1 MIDSPDR
8 VGWTRLTLARVAGLE
23 SGNWFK
29 FFSAEVIGLTIFIV
43 GNLGTRVFAL
53 LALIKLK
60 SIASNLEHL
69 FIFFF
74 ASLAL
79 ILPILFIQAGNP
91 WNTIQFIYYFL
102 YISALYG
109 GYVFASVLVKLPK
122 LFMLPLIMIF
132 IILTPIN
139 SWATAKGY
147 LSYNPHGFVNKEEL
161 KALEFLKSQQDGVV
175 LTFPYDS
182 KLKQKI
188 AEPWPL
194 LIYDSTAYVGA
205 LTNKSVYLED
215 EGQNQILLTDY
226 KKRLMASKDFFIGK
240 DAKWSNNFLKSNNI
254 RYIYLPKIFKISLD
268 AERLSLKR
276 IYENTETEI
285 FEIKN

>member
-147 LSYNPHGFVNKEEL
+147 LSYNPHGFVSKEEL

-175 LTFPYDS
+175 LTFPYDP

-226 KKRLMASKDFFIGK
+226 KKRLIASKDFFANPNLE
-240 DAKWSNNFLKSNNI
+240 AKKFLTDNEIK
-254 RYIYLPKIFKISLD
+254 YIYLPKIFDVSLNPD
-268 AERLSLKR
+268 QLDMKL
-276 IYENTETEI
+276 IYENKEVYMYEVQ
-285 FEIKN
+285 